1 MIVSRLEEAK
11 KLLKNAIATN
21 DAELISLAN
30 NLLEQEANL
39 PKPKKA
45 AAPVSSADE
54 AEFLSPII
62 ATDTIETRK
71 GGVPVNEVKDRSNS
85 FVDDGIDAKDITTPT
100 FQPTERR
107 RPTVKH
113 IEQNCQRCDKQFSI
127 HPAHAREFY
136 TCDKCLGK

>member
-1 MIVSRLEEAK
+1 MDRLEEAK

-30 NLLEQEANL
+30 NLLEQETA
-39 PKPKKA
+39 PKKVSVPA
-45 AAPVSSADE
+45 ANKDE
-54 AEFLSPII
+54 SEFLSPITV
-62 ATDTIETRK
+62 ADAIETRK
-71 GGVPVNEVKDRSNS
+71 GGTPVNEVKNRSNT
-85 FVDDGIDAKDITTPT
+85 FVDDGKDSRDIKTPD

-107 RPTVKH
+107 RPTAKH
-113 IEQNCQRCDKQFSI
+113 VEQNCKRCDKQFLV

>member
-1 MIVSRLEEAK
+1 MGRLEEAK

-30 NLLEQEANL
+30 NLLEQETS
-39 PKPKKA
+39 PKK
-45 AAPVSSADE
+45 VSVPTANKDE
-54 AEFLSPII
+54 SEFLSPIVT
-62 ATDTIETRK
+62 TDTIETRK
-71 GGVPVNEVKDRSNS
+71 GGIPVNEVKGRSNS
-85 FVDDGIDAKDITTPT
+85 FVDDGKDSRDIKTPD

-107 RPTVKH
+107 RPTAKH
-113 IEQNCQRCDKQFSI
+113 VEQNCKRCSKQFLV

>member
-1 MIVSRLEEAK
+1 MDRLEEAK

-30 NLLEQEANL
+30 NLLEQEIA
-39 PKPKKA
+39 PAKVKK
-45 AAPVSSADE
+45 VSSPAANKDE
-54 AEFLSPII
+54 SEFLSPIVT
-62 ATDTIETRK
+62 TDTIETRK
-71 GGVPVNEVKDRSNS
+71 GGIPVNEVKGRSNS
-85 FVDDGIDAKDITTPT
+85 FVDDGKDSRDIKTPD

-107 RPTVKH
+107 RPTAKH
-113 IEQNCQRCDKQFSI
+113 VEQNCKRCNKQFLV